1 MLDKRNNSI
10 LKFKMKVFSNNITIF
25 ISVLLVLTAII
36 SCESNFKEVQKST
49 FAEFA
54 PSGEADSI
62 NLKYTDSGR
71 IKSILIT
78 SKMLDYA
85 TVEFP
90 FTEFPKGVNVT
101 LFDEK
106 SKKTFV
112 AAKYAVT
119 FKNTDLI
126 DLQGSV
132 KVTNETGQIFETD
145 QLYFDQK
152 NEWFYTERKYKFTDP
167 KGLSYGEGVD
177 FSKDFKIIN
186 SQRISGEVQNS
197 N

>member
-1 MLDKRNNSI
+1 MKI
-10 LKFKMKVFSNNITIF
+10 VLKKYAVSLVVTTLVVFLF
-25 ISVLLVLTAII
+25 

-49 FAEFA
+49 FAEFT

-71 IKSILIT
+71 IKSILI
-78 SKMLDYA
+78 SPKMLDYA
-85 TVEFP
+85 TVAFP
-90 FTEFPKGVNVT
+90 FTEFPVGINVT

-106 SKKTFV
+106 GKKTFV
-112 AAKYAVT
+112 TSKYAVT

-132 KVTNETGQIFETD
+132 KITNETGQLFETD

-152 NEWFYTERKYKFTDP
+152 NEWFYTEKRYKFTDP
-167 KGLSYGEGVD
+167 KGISYGEGVD

-186 SQRISGEVQNS
+186 SQKISGEVESS

>member
-1 MLDKRNNSI
+1 ML
-10 LKFKMKVFSNNITIF
+10 LMFKKSLPFSF
-25 ISVLLVLTAII
+25 TAIVVFLLFA
-36 SCESNFKEVQKST
+36 CESNFKEVQKST
-49 FAEFA
+49 FAEFI

-62 NLKYTDSGR
+62 NIKYTDSGR
-71 IKSILIT
+71 IKSILI
-78 SKMLDYA
+78 SDKMLDYA

-101 LFDEK
+101 LYDENAK
-106 SKKTFV
+106 RTFV
-112 AAKYAVT
+112 TSKYAVT

-132 KVTNETGQIFETD
+132 KITNETGQLFETE

-152 NEWFYTERKYKFTDP
+152 NEWFYTEKRYKFTDP
-167 KGLSYGEGVD
+167 KGVTFGEGVD

-186 SQRISGEVQNS
+186 SQSVTGEVEN
-197 N
+197 NN

>member
-1 MLDKRNNSI
+1 MQLMIKKS
-10 LKFKMKVFSNNITIF
+10 LLFSF
-25 ISVLLVLTAII
+25 TAIVVFLLFA
-36 SCESNFKEVQKST
+36 CESNFKEVQKST
-49 FAEFA
+49 FAEFT

-62 NLKYTDSGR
+62 NIKYTDSGK
-71 IKSILIT
+71 IKSILI
-78 SKMLDYA
+78 SDKMLDYA

-101 LFDEK
+101 LYDENGK
-106 SKKTFV
+106 RTFV
-112 AAKYAVT
+112 TSKYAVT

-132 KVTNETGQIFETD
+132 KITNETGQLFETE

-152 NEWFYTERKYKFTDP
+152 NEWFYTEKRYKFTDP
-167 KGLSYGEGVD
+167 KGISFGEGVD

-186 SQRISGEVQNS
+186 SQSVSGEVEN
-197 N
+197 NN